1 MKSLSMAGTIMTKF
15 MILSDTHC
23 IQFGDAENVRGTF
36 KQPLPKVDILL
47 HCGDLTVRGGLKAY
61 QGVIRMLSG
70 IDAELKLVIAGN
82 HDLSLDGPYWYTRG
96 CDPADPEDYAE
107 HEKGIEIM
115 KGSLAK
121 EAGVTYLEEG
131 LHTFTLMSGAKCT
144 VYASPYQPEFC
155 GWAFPYERNEDRF
168 NLPHQSAPLVKNIA
182 VNPVPDFPGI
192 DIMMT
197 HGPPEDIL
205 DRVARPPGANVG
217 CHALL
222 RAVSRA
228 RPLLHCFG
236 HIHEAYGATIV
247 TWKDDKEKIGADAI
261 EDLSPQPN
269 VYPDSSNWPIKFG
282 KETLMVNAAIMD
294 LNYDPR
300 NSPWLVDLE
309 LPRAA

>member
-1 MKSLSMAGTIMTKF
+1 

-23 IQFGDAENVRGTF
+23 FQFGDAENVRGTF

-47 HCGDLTVRGGLKAY
+47 HCGDLTERGGLKAY

-115 KGSLAK
+115 KGPLAK

-131 LHTFTLMSGAKCT
+131 LHTFTLTSGAKCT

-205 DRVARPPGANVG
+205 DWVARPPGANVG
-217 CHALL
+217 CHALI

-261 EDLSPQPN
+261 EGLSPQPN